1 VLWQARIEALRNVG
15 KAAMAIADK
24 RDVQAL
30 SDVAEDLD
38 AACEGCHLEFWYPGE
53 KELMRR
59 LRLRQM
65 ESRGQRSAQ

>member
-1 VLWQARIEALRNVG
+1 
-15 KAAMAIADK
+15 MAIADK